1 MTRDVLYIFDFDDT
15 LAMTDSHVRVVK
27 SDGSIDRLDSR
38 EFAAYRE
45 SPGDSL
51 DFSEFTEASGTLID
65 DTVEAM
71 EAAITAHG
79 IENVF
84 IVTARSEASPVS
96 SFLTSMNVTSPEVVA
111 TSGSPGKAEWLTR
124 TLEEKKYNAVYVYE
138 DCRKNISMLKD
149 IVELYN
155 ESSGRPPVGYHAV
168 CILPSGKQEI
178 IEKLLREYIK
188 SVLLVY

>member
-1 MTRDVLYIFDFDDT
+1 MKPEVLYIFDFDDT
-15 LAMTDSHVRVVK
+15 LAMTDSHVRVIR
-27 SDGSIDRLDSR
+27 SDGQIDRLDSR
-38 EFAAYRE
+38 QFAAYRPH
-45 SPGDSL
+45 PGDDL

-71 EAAITAHG
+71 EEAINNHG
-79 IENVF
+79 IDNVF
-84 IVTARSEASPVS
+84 IVTARSEPEPVS
-96 SFLTSMNVTSPEVVA
+96 SFLTSMHVTAPEVIA
-111 TSGSPGKAEWLTR
+111 TAGSPGKAKWLTR
-124 TLEEKKYNAVYVYE
+124 TLEEKSYNAVYVYE
-138 DCRKNISMLKD
+138 DCRKNISMLRD

-155 ESSGRPPVGYHAV
+155 EDSGRAPVGYHAI